1 MKNPNVV
8 FLSDLGN
15 NPYRNLLIDNL
26 KYQGFRVVDYFPTS
40 IFLPKFW
47 GKIKPEILHL
57 HHIHFFFLGSNPFK
71 RWIKFFIFV
80 IQILIL
86 KLVNVKIVWTVHEWS
101 DKYQGKWGEI
111 YPFWS
116 VSFGRLFDGFIVH
129 CQTTKNAIIRDLR
142 IENQRKVFV
151 VPHGHYINAYKND
164 CDQAHARQLL
174 AVPQEH
180 VVFLLFGNIYR
191 SKGTLEAIEAFKQ
204 LPKSTAFLLVA
215 GFPVEDDIEEII
227 RHQIKGY
234 DNILFTPKPI
244 DDDDIQIYMNA
255 CDCFMVP
262 YKVFT
267 TSGVTLL
274 GMSFGKACI
283 APRMGYF
290 SDVLDESGAFLY
302 DLEDKDGLL
311 QVMKLAIERQAALAE
326 MGKSNLEKAQQWS
339 WEYVAAETAK
349 VYRWCFKTSS

>member
-26 KYQGFRVVDYFPTS
+26 KDHGFRVVDYFPTS
-40 IFLPKFW
+40 IFLHKLW
-47 GKIKPEILHL
+47 TGSRLKILHL

-71 RWIKFFIFV
+71 RWVKFFIFI

-86 KLVNVKIVWTVHEWS
+86 KLLNVKIVWTVHEWS
-101 DKYQGKWGEI
+101 DKYQGEWGEI

-116 VSFGRLFDGFIVH
+116 VSFGRLFDGIIAH
-129 CQTTKNAIIRDLR
+129 CQTTKNAIVRDLKLD
-142 IENQRKVFV
+142 NLHKGFV
-151 VPHGHYINAYKND
+151 VPHGNYINAYKND
-164 CDQAHARQLL
+164 YDQTQARQLL
-174 AVPQEH
+174 GIPQKH

-191 SKGTLEAIEAFKQ
+191 SKGTLEAIEAFKH
-204 LPKSTAFLLVA
+204 LPKSNASLLIA
-215 GFPVEDDIEEII
+215 GFPVEDDIEEVI
-227 RHQIKGY
+227 RHQIESR

-244 DDDDIQIYMNA
+244 DDDDVQIYMNA

-283 APRMGYF
+283 APRIGYF

-302 DLEDKDGLL
+302 DPEDKDGLL
-311 QVMKLAIERQAALAE
+311 HAMKLALERQAALTE
-326 MGKSNLEKAQQWS
+326 MGQSNLEKAQQWS
-339 WEYVAAETAK
+339 WEYVGAETAR
-349 VYRWCFKTSS
+349 VYRWCRKPL